1 MTIEAVPAAISIEAL
16 RKGYRHGGFTP
27 EDVIMAIVERVD
39 RERDSS
45 IWILPPTLDRIKPY
59 LERLSDLN
67 PVESPLWGI
76 PFAVKDNIEVAGWP
90 VTAACPDFTYVPE
103 QHAAV
108 VERLIAAGAI
118 PVGRPIWISS
128 PQDLWVRGVHMAQRI
143 MR

>member
-39 RERDSS
+39 RERDSD

-103 QHAAV
+103 QHLLLSRDSL
-108 VERLIAAGAI
+108 RLELSLL
-118 PVGRPIWISS
+118 PI
-128 PQDLWVRGVHMAQRI
+128 QFATGVRGVHMAQRI